1 MTDIH
6 PFFELRD
13 ENHPKTNI
21 VVAVSRRVVVAV
33 SYPAVGGVVV
43 PRAAAQH
50 TIRTHGTNPP
60 QKYLLLRTFLYAKP
74 FFIFD
79 NTHTLH

>member
-21 VVAVSRRVVVAV
+21 VVAVSGRVVVAV
-33 SYPAVGGVVV
+33 SYPAVDGIVV

-50 TIRTHGTNPP
+50 TIRTHGTDRL
-60 QKYLLLRTFLYAKP
+60 QKYLFLRTFLYAKL

-79 NTHTLH
+79 DTHTLH